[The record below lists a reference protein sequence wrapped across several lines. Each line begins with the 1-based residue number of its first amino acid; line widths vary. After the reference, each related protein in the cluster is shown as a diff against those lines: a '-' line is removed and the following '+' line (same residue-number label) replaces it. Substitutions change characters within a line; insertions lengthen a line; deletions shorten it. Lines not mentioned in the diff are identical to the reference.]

1 MKSSNI
7 DKHDEDD
14 SIIKKDQIFNLDMS
28 SINLVDQSNF
38 LTNLS
43 ISEKGEAENF
53 DLSEIVEE
61 TENSFSNSILN
72 NAFLDDE
79 ITTKLSTEK
88 NSNSPNFFE
97 KAFLDLLNNCEYF
110 KSKEVKCKID
120 IFLNRFMNEDKENN
134 LANINI
140 AANKLCKLNFFFIH
154 LLIFKYF

>member
-7 DKHDEDD
+7 TKHDEED

-43 ISEKGEAENF
+43 MSEKGEIENF

-61 TENSFSNSILN
+61 TENSLSNSILN

-79 ITTKLSTEK
+79 IPNKLPIVEK
-88 NSNSPNFFE
+88 NSSNNNFFE
-97 KAFLDLLNNCEYF
+97 KAFLELLNNCEYF
-110 KSKEVKCKID
+110 KNKEVKCKID
-120 IFLNRFMNEDKENN
+120 LFLSRFMNEDKENN

-140 AANKLCKLNFFFIH
+140 ANKPCKLFLFLFFIN
-154 LLIFKYF
+154 I